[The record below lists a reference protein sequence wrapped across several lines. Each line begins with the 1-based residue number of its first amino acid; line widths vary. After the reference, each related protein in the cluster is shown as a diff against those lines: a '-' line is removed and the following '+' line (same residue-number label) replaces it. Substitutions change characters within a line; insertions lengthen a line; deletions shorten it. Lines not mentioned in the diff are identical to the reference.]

1 MVMMVVAV
9 TPLLIDVHAI
19 GTNTDRQAATTA
31 VVMVVPTMMMLAT
44 MCLLAMMMV
53 GGLSRQRESAS
64 G

>member
-44 MCLLAMMMV
+44 MCLLAMVMV